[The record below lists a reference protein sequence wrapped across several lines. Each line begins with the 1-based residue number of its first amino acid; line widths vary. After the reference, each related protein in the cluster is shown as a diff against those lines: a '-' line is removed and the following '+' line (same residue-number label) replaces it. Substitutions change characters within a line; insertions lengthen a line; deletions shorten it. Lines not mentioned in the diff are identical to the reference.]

1 MCRWSSVI
9 PDTQSPEMSVICIYI
24 YIYIYILYIH
34 IYIYIYTYY
43 TYIHIH
49 IYMQSSIPFG
59 FHFNGFLATHDTD
72 VKLRIDRT
80 NECSINTLLPGQL

>member
-1 MCRWSSVI
+1 
-9 PDTQSPEMSVICIYI
+9 
-24 YIYIYILYIH
+24 
-34 IYIYIYTYY
+34 
-43 TYIHIH
+43 
-49 IYMQSSIPFG
+49 MQSSIPFG